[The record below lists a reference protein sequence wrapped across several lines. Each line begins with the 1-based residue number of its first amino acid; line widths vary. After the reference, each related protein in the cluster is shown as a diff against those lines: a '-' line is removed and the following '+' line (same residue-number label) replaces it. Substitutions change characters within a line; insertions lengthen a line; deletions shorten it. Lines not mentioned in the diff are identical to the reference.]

1 MPEPSVLIAS
11 DSFKGCASSLEVADL
26 IEQGVRRAAPTA
38 RVAKL
43 AVADGGEGTLDAILR
58 ARGAEPTVLEV
69 TGPLGRPVQARYGLL
84 DDGTAVVEMAE
95 AAGIGLTGRTSDD
108 ALAATTRGVGE
119 LILDAAR
126 RGARRVLVGLGGS
139 ATSDGGSGM
148 ARALGA
154 RLLDAEGSEVP
165 EGLAGLRDVATVDVS
180 NMAPE
185 LQGIEVVALSDV
197 TNPLCGREGAV
208 YVYGPQKGL
217 PRERLAE
224 LDAWMAGYARAV
236 ARAVSCDFSE
246 EAGAGAAGGL
256 GFGLLSFCGAR
267 VEPGIERVLD
277 AIRIDGAL
285 AGADLVI
292 TGEGRMDAQSAFGKA
307 PVGVAHRAKKR
318 GLPVV
323 AVVGSRAADLGGV
336 YDAGVDLVIPSPIG
350 PCTLEECMSGAAEL
364 LPIAGEAAMRAFLL

>member
-1 MPEPSVLIAS
+1 
-11 DSFKGCASSLEVADL
+11 
-26 IEQGVRRAAPTA
+26 
-38 RVAKL
+38 
-43 AVADGGEGTLDAILR
+43 
-58 ARGAEPTVLEV
+58 
-69 TGPLGRPVQARYGLL
+69 
-84 DDGTAVVEMAE
+84 
-95 AAGIGLTGRTSDD
+95 
-108 ALAATTRGVGE
+108 
-119 LILDAAR
+119 
-126 RGARRVLVGLGGS
+126 
-139 ATSDGGSGM
+139 M

-185 LQGIEVVALSDV
+185 LRGIEVVALSDV

-236 ARAVSCDFSE
+236 ARAVSRDFSE

-277 AIRIDGAL
+277 AIRIDEAL